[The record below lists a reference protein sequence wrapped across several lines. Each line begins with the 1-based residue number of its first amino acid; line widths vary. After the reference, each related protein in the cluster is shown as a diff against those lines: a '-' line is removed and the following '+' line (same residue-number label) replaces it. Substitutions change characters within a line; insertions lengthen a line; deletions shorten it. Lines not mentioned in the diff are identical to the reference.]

1 MKFYEILKI
10 ILKEKGLTVAS
21 AARLCNIPD
30 SSLRSILSRH
40 SEKVALDIAIKLS
53 QGLDVPLEILNGEYS
68 LIKKKDNDLEFVNS
82 KTLPFNVY
90 PLTDSTVAMIP
101 IVSTVRAGF
110 GGVPEPVY
118 DGTMAVYDR
127 KNPQE
132 CVWMKVEGDSMSPNI
147 MDGDYVLVHIQ
158 PTAENGDIVVAI
170 WNGEEGTVK
179 KYQRDDNG
187 VMLIPLNTQYPARFI
202 TNDQLDEFIIYG
214 VVKETKRILG

>member
-1 MKFYEILKI
+1 MNLILKR
-10 ILKEKGLTVAS
+10 ILALKSERKISDAQFVKDLGFYSSIVSEWKNGSSKSYMKHLPKIAEYLHTT
-21 AARLCNIPD
+21 AAY
-30 SSLRSILSRH
+30 
-40 SEKVALDIAIKLS
+40 
-53 QGLDVPLEILNGEYS
+53 LNGET
-68 LIKKKDNDLEFVNS
+68 DDPAPR
-82 KTLPFNVY
+82 LPLNMR
-90 PLTDSTVAMIP
+90 PLTDSTVARIP

-132 CVWMKVEGDSMSPNI
+132 YVWMKVEGDSMSPNI

>member
-1 MKFYEILKI
+1 MFRIR
-10 ILKEKGLTVAS
+10 LKELREAKGMSQYAFAKDFGVAQSTVGNWERGKREPNYATTQ
-21 AARLCNIPD
+21 RLADYFDVSVDYLLGRDEMP
-30 SSLRSILSRH
+30 
-40 SEKVALDIAIKLS
+40 KL
-53 QGLDVPLEILNGEYS
+53 PLNMR
-68 LIKKKDNDLEFVNS
+68 
-82 KTLPFNVY
+82 
-90 PLTDSTVAMIP
+90 PLMESTVAMIP

-132 CVWMKVEGDSMSPNI
+132 CVWMKVEGDSMSPDIKN
-147 MDGDYVLVHIQ
+147 GDYVLVHIQ
-158 PTAENGDIVVAI
+158 PTAENGDIIVAI

-202 TNDQLDEFIIYG
+202 TNAQLDEFIIYG

>member
-1 MKFYEILKI
+1 MQTIQTKRIRTLAKEQGISLNFICKKI
-10 ILKEKGLTVAS
+10 GVAAPYFLDIEKGN
-21 AARLCNIPD
+21 RIIPD
-30 SSLRSILSRH
+30 DKINQIAKILH
-40 SEKVALDIAIKLS
+40 TTAAH
-53 QGLDVPLEILNGEYS
+53 LNGET
-68 LIKKKDNDLEFVNS
+68 DDPAPR
-82 KTLPFNVY
+82 LPLNMR
-90 PLTDSTVAMIP
+90 PLTDSTVARIP

-132 CVWMKVEGDSMSPNI
+132 YVWMKVEGDSMSPDIKN
-147 MDGDYVLVHIQ
+147 GDYVLVHIQ

-179 KYQRDDNG
+179 KYQSDENG
-187 VMLIPLNTQYPARFI
+187 IMLIPLNTQYPAHFI
-202 TNDQLDEFIIYG
+202 ANAQLGEFIIYG